1 MSKKQLYENE
11 IGVLAQMRKSITDEK
26 ISKEALAKEFN
37 TLCDHYEELLD
48 QSKLITKVSDKLQNK
63 LNTVNEALAGK
74 NIELQDTI
82 DELTKA
88 RIGKK
93 AATITFGLAVVLFL
107 ISEGVL
113 DPVIETIVA
122 KVLGSNHTE
131 SGLFKFANI
140 LLWATIFGK
149 LIMAILLK
157 PLESFIENY
166 LLKRAHAAAKKL
178 ELSTNTITSK
188 PA

>member
-11 IGVLAQMRKSITDEK
+11 IGVLSQMRKSITDEN
-26 ISKEALAKEFN
+26 ISKEDLANEFN

-63 LNTVNEALAGK
+63 LNSANEALANK

-93 AATITFGLAVVLFL
+93 AATITFGLAVVLFM

-113 DPVIETIVA
+113 DPVIEAIVA
-122 KVLGSNHTE
+122 KVLGDNHTQT
-131 SGLFKFANI
+131 GIFKFANI

-157 PLESFIENY
+157 PLESFIESY
-166 LLKRAHAAAKKL
+166 LLKRAHQAAKKL
-178 ELSTNTITSK
+178 ELNPTSPT